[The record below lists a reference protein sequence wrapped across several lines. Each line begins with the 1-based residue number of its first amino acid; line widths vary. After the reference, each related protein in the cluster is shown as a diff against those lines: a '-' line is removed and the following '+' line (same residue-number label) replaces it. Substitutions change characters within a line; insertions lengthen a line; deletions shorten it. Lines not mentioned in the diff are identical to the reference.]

1 MENWITVATFTYPT
15 EVALIKSYLE
25 AEGIEF
31 NMKDELAIQ
40 ADNFMSNAIGGV
52 KLQVTSEDLERVKQI
67 VIEFGFTPDQDFV
80 PSPFWTKFDEVTS
93 KIPFV
98 RMLKVEARFTVISAV
113 SLLLLVSLIY
123 FGN

>member
-67 VIEFGFTPDQDFV
+67 VIEFGFTPDQEFV